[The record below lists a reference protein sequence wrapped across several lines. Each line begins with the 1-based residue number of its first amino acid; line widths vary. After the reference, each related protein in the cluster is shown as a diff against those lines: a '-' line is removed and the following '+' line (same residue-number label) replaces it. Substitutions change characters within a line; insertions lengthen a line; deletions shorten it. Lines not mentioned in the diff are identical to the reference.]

1 MIKGFIFD
9 LDGTLYQR
17 SNMLYK
23 KMSMMIR
30 QWFVHQLEIKDCDE
44 KVFFD
49 KLKIFYPSALQAIE
63 KFNLNIQSFHECVFN
78 KLEPELYLSKDE
90 NLISTLSSLCGKKF
104 LVTLSSQNHSKKVIE
119 ILGIR
124 KFFSEIYNPGVNWHT
139 SQKIDVYDMICKKY
153 NFLPNEVCVVGDNYI
168 VDLRDAHNK
177 GYVCVLIDNTYG
189 EIKNI
194 QSIKSLLKIVK
205 NENRK

>member
-23 KMSMMIR
+23 KMSLMIR
-30 QWFVHQLEIKDCDE
+30 QWFIDRLKVKDCDE
-44 KVFFD
+44 NIFFD
-49 KLKIFYPSALQAIE
+49 ELKVSYPSALQAIE
-63 KFNLNIQSFHECVFN
+63 KFNLDVHSFHECVFS
-78 KLEPELYLSKDE
+78 KLEPELYLCKDE
-90 NLISTLSSLCGKKF
+90 NLISTLSSLSGRKF
-104 LVTLSSQNHSKKVIE
+104 LVTLSSQNYSEKVME

-139 SQKIDVYDMICKKY
+139 SQKIDVYDVICKKY

-168 VDLRDAHNK
+168 VDLKDAHNK
-177 GYVCVLIDNTYG
+177 GYICVLIDNTYR
-189 EIKNI
+189 EIQKI
-194 QSIKSLLKIVK
+194 QNLKSLLKIVK
-205 NENRK
+205 NEK